1 VVLQAIGESDL
12 LLHLLQLHAIV
23 MGWMLLLMCRRLA
36 VAVLLLIHRSKA
48 V

>member
-12 LLHLLQLHAIV
+12 LLHLLQFHAIV